1 MWKIS
6 LASMLYCAEVLDFGF
21 GLGLKGIRCLVLWS
35 GVFRFVTLLVYEIT
49 SFCILPL
56 LSVIASS

>member
-1 MWKIS
+1 
-6 LASMLYCAEVLDFGF
+6 MLYCAEVLDFGF

-35 GVFRFVTLLVYEIT
+35 GVFRFVTLLMYEIT